1 VCIFKGREINLEIT
15 DVAELVNENK
25 TVILDTQNALYILAT
40 ILKVLNYRYG
50 RSKAVSESTESGTE
64 VRYL

>member
-1 VCIFKGREINLEIT
+1 MFKGREVTVDIT
-15 DVAELVNENK
+15 DIAEVRNENK
-25 TVILDTQNALYILAT
+25 SIILNTRTALYILAT

-50 RSKAVSESTESGTE
+50 RSKATHESNQLGTE